1 MEAGIQTGRRAARKT
16 WIRII
21 RKTSCTILE
30 GDTQT
35 SSALW
40 RWGGRQLCRRPA
52 SWWWWWWWGR
62 GRGQCGWLASSGPL
76 TSATPYFPSSS
87 CCSVSK
93 IIAHYYQDAGWWK
106 LLQLIVRKIKKFEN
120 NCRLWFCME
129 RLGAVFGE
137 DAGGLLMG
145 CMHCRCI
152 DAAKDAH
159 DYVDLAFLH
168 ASNCP
173 NACKD
178 IFVKIV
184 TSTILKRSP
193 GYNLI

>member
-1 MEAGIQTGRRAARKT
+1 M
-16 WIRII
+16 
-21 RKTSCTILE
+21 
-30 GDTQT
+30 
-35 SSALW
+35 
-40 RWGGRQLCRRPA
+40 
-52 SWWWWWWWGR
+52 
-62 GRGQCGWLASSGPL
+62 
-76 TSATPYFPSSS
+76 
-87 CCSVSK
+87 
-93 IIAHYYQDAGWWK
+93 
-106 LLQLIVRKIKKFEN
+106 KKFEN

-129 RLGAVFGE
+129 RLGAVFGK

-193 GYNLI
+193 GYNFWHNINQEPCRHHQCVIQVNQ